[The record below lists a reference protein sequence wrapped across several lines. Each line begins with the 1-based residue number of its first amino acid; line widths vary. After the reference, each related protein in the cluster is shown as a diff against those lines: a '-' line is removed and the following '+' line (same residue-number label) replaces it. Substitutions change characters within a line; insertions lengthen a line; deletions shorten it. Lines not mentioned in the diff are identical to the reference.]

1 MNLLLPLILYAAG
14 VIGSIVFLK
23 WRIQKTVFE
32 LLPGGITKSLGEGI
46 NGNNTS
52 KIKDLGK
59 KPLDNPEVE
68 NVNALSEVV
77 DFANRKPKI
86 PIFQGNKVRIA

>member
-46 NGNNTS
+46 DNKNKP

-68 NVNALSEVV
+68 NVNALSEVANI
-77 DFANRKPKI
+77 ANRKPRI
-86 PIFQGNKVRIA
+86 PLFQGNRARIA